1 MENGFEKNIEPSVE
15 NTLDAPG
22 DTGNQVFL

>member
-1 MENGFEKNIEPSVE
+1 MENGFGKNREPSVE
-15 NTLDAPG
+15 NALDAPS